1 MIEMRIIRVA
11 DIDMAYVDRGVGMPV
26 LLVHG
31 FPLDHTMWDAQIEA
45 LSQRCRVIAPDLR
58 GFGRTPLG
66 TIDPDRGIPMHQFA
80 DDLAELLT
88 ALAINEP
95 VVLCG
100 LSMGGY
106 IAWQFVRR
114 HADQLRALVVCD
126 TRAAADTD
134 EARAARMKMIEHI
147 HEWGAARVADMMGPR
162 LFAPRSFETM
172 PIVVQALRRVVERTA
187 PASIAAAQRGMA
199 ARPDM
204 TGFLPQIKVPTLVLC
219 GDQDAICP
227 PSEMASIA
235 AAIPGAELVIVPDS
249 GHMTTL
255 EQPAIVNDALV
266 RFLARS

>member
-1 MIEMRIIRVA
+1 MTEMKTVRVA
-11 DIDMAYVDRGVGMPV
+11 DIDMAYVDRGSGIPV

-31 FPLDHTMWDAQIEA
+31 FPLDYTMWTPQIDALA
-45 LSQRCRVIAPDLR
+45 DRWRVVAPDLR

-66 TIDPDRGIPMHQFA
+66 SVDTERGIPMEQFA
-80 DDLAELLT
+80 DELAGLLA
-88 ALAINEP
+88 ALAIDQP

-114 HADQLRALVVCD
+114 HADRLRALVVCD
-126 TRAAADTD
+126 TRAGADTD

-147 HEWGAARVADMMGPR
+147 DQWGAARVADMMGPR
-162 LFAPRSFETM
+162 LFAPRSFETQ
-172 PIVVQALRRVVERTA
+172 PDQVRALRQVVESTA

-204 TGFLPQIKVPTLVLC
+204 TGFLPQIDVPTLVLV
-219 GDQDAICP
+219 GDQDVITP
-227 PSEMASIA
+227 PPEAASIA
-235 AAIPGAELVIVPDS
+235 AAIPHAEMVIVPGA

-255 EQPAIVNDALV
+255 ENPAAVNAALA
-266 RFLARS
+266 RFLSRI